1 MQNQTIVASKAREE
15 SVCELKTK
23 KRNLTNDKKDSAT
36 LELGSPNSSSVS
48 REEGKRGAREP
59 LYLLR
64 YE

>member
-1 MQNQTIVASKAREE
+1 M
-15 SVCELKTK
+15 KTR
-23 KRNLTNDKKDSAT
+23 KRNLTNDKKDSAAM
-36 LELGSPNSSSVS
+36 EFKSPNSSGVS

>member
-1 MQNQTIVASKAREE
+1 VS
-15 SVCELKTK
+15 ELKTK
-23 KRNLTNDKKDSAT
+23 KRNLTNDKKDDST
-36 LELGSPNSSSVS
+36 MELGSPNPSSIS

>member
-1 MQNQTIVASKAREE
+1 VY
-15 SVCELKTK
+15 ELKTK
-23 KRNLTNDKKDSAT
+23 KRNLKNDKKDSFT
-36 LELGSPNSSSVS
+36 LELESPNSSSVS